1 MSNLS
6 LNKITVSL
14 LLILTFSLKT
24 VIGAKAVEVFNN
36 ESLEESGNFIFKEL
50 DEVKDIYSDILV
62 DRITNDKN
70 VISGKTF
77 KNSIVKFNI
86 NNVEYV
92 SNTDD
97 EGNFVV
103 LVEEGLL
110 VDVDQIRV
118 KVCDYLDNELSNLSL
133 VVHDILPPIDPKING
148 LVNNSDI
155 MVSGSGEPNSIVKL
169 IICDMEFLGYISNYG
184 NFEIVVGDS
193 LRNVDKLRLISYDY
207 FNNYSNMIEK
217 SVEDVISPDRPSITN
232 VDCINSFVYGNG
244 EANCEVVVSFDGK
257 TYKSYID
264 ENGYF
269 YVQDDEGLLE
279 NTEHIKV
286 RVVDLSGN
294 SSEEVF
300 FGIEK
305 QNVGAITLRSLDP
318 DNNVIKDAMIRL
330 NGADDYLYNNEDRVF
345 NLNSEGSLMIEDI
358 PFGDYELLIRYRTIN
373 NKLEENL
380 LSISLNEENS
390 DIEILID

>member
-169 IICDMEFLGYISNYG
+169 LIGDREFLGYISNDG
-184 NFEIVVGDS
+184 NFEIEVGDS

-217 SVEDVISPDRPSITN
+217 VWKML
-232 VDCINSFVYGNG
+232 YHQ
-244 EANCEVVVSFDGK
+244 
-257 TYKSYID
+257 ID
-264 ENGYF
+264 L
-269 YVQDDEGLLE
+269 V
-279 NTEHIKV
+279 
-286 RVVDLSGN
+286 
-294 SSEEVF
+294 
-300 FGIEK
+300 
-305 QNVGAITLRSLDP
+305 
-318 DNNVIKDAMIRL
+318 
-330 NGADDYLYNNEDRVF
+330 
-345 NLNSEGSLMIEDI
+345 
-358 PFGDYELLIRYRTIN
+358 
-373 NKLEENL
+373 
-380 LSISLNEENS
+380 
-390 DIEILID
+390 

>member
-6 LNKITVSL
+6 LNKITLSL
-14 LLILTFSLKT
+14 LLILTLSLKT
-24 VIGAKAVEVFNN
+24 VIGVGAVEVFNN
-36 ESLEESGNFIFKEL
+36 ESLEEAGNFIFREL

-70 VISGKTF
+70 VITGKTF

-148 LVNNSDI
+148 LVNNSDVI
-155 MVSGSGEPNSIVKL
+155 VSGSGEPNSIVKL
-169 IICDMEFLGYISNYG
+169 LIGDREFLGYISNDG
-184 NFEIVVGDS
+184 NFEIEVGDS
-193 LRNVDKLRLISYDY
+193 LRSVDKLRLISYDY
-207 FNNYSNMIEK
+207 FNNYSNLIEK

-232 VDCINSFVYGNG
+232 VDCINNFVHGNG

-345 NLNSEGSLMIEDI
+345 NLNSEGNLIIEDI

>member
-148 LVNNSDI
+148 LVNKSDI
-155 MVSGSGEPNSIVKL
+155 MVSGSGEPNSIVK
-169 IICDMEFLGYISNYG
+169 
-184 NFEIVVGDS
+184 
-193 LRNVDKLRLISYDY
+193 
-207 FNNYSNMIEK
+207 
-217 SVEDVISPDRPSITN
+217 
-232 VDCINSFVYGNG
+232 
-244 EANCEVVVSFDGK
+244 
-257 TYKSYID
+257 
-264 ENGYF
+264 
-269 YVQDDEGLLE
+269 
-279 NTEHIKV
+279 
-286 RVVDLSGN
+286 
-294 SSEEVF
+294 
-300 FGIEK
+300 
-305 QNVGAITLRSLDP
+305 
-318 DNNVIKDAMIRL
+318 
-330 NGADDYLYNNEDRVF
+330 
-345 NLNSEGSLMIEDI
+345 
-358 PFGDYELLIRYRTIN
+358 
-373 NKLEENL
+373 
-380 LSISLNEENS
+380 
-390 DIEILID
+390 